1 MDKACVAVLDPAV
14 SYPAVAAYNEMAQVS
29 VLPLTYHVPYLY
41 GMVSLQELKQDNI
54 AGVIVLGS
62 NNSVNLPCDHHS
74 QFAAWVRKFCQQQ
87 RRPVLGI
94 CYGHQLVAS
103 IFGGKVAYRYPNC
116 KRMTGLRCVEVL
128 EDERLAIDACQQDFV
143 VSHNEVVAT
152 VPDGFELLARSEEVA
167 FEGLRHRELP
177 IWTIQAHVEATQ
189 DFLDNQG
196 IGLTLPATV
205 KSQGY
210 AIVAAFLS
218 YCAKAWSSRGKE
230 LEQSHRLAV

>member
-1 MDKACVAVLDPAV
+1 MNKACVAVLDPAV
-14 SYPAVAAYNEMAQVS
+14 SYPAVAAYNEMAQLS

-41 GMVSLQELKQDNI
+41 SMVSLQELTQDNI
-54 AGVIVLGS
+54 AGIIVLGS

-74 QFAAWVRKFCQQQ
+74 KFAAWVRKFCQL

-116 KRMTGLRCVEVL
+116 RRMTGLRRVEVL

-143 VSHNEVVAT
+143 VSHNEVVAS

-196 IGLTLPATV
+196 ISLTLPATV

-230 LEQSHRLAV
+230 LEPSHRLAV